1 MKWAGGSNS
10 VAANDENRN
19 YVPVYTS
26 KGQIVSPGEF
36 MGR

>member
-10 VAANDENRN
+10 VAAEGETRN

-26 KGQIVSPGEF
+26 RGQVVSPGEL